1 MKGMFVN
8 ENGCV
13 PYAKAIAQRVKPVE
27 TRNKNM
33 LSALVG
39 EEIAIIRTKRGKAP
53 VVIGYCTIYRATH
66 ETQQTMN
73 SNFMRTLTLIPE
85 GSAYDSGPAG
95 KWCYWITDAHECK
108 PYPLPSFAIRHGR
121 SWCEF

>member
-1 MKGMFVN
+1 MKAMFVN

-13 PYAKAIAQRVKPVE
+13 PYARAIANRIKPVE

-39 EEIAIIRTKRGKAP
+39 ERVGIVRTGRGKSPA
-53 VVIGYCTIYRATH
+53 VVGFCTIYRATH
-66 ETQQTMN
+66 ETQKTMN
-73 SNFMRTLTLIPE
+73 SEYMRNLTLIPE
-85 GSAYDSGPAG
+85 GSRYDSGKNG
-95 KWCYWITDAHECK
+95 KWCYWITDAAPCDSF
-108 PYPLPSFAIRHGR
+108 PLPADAIRHGR